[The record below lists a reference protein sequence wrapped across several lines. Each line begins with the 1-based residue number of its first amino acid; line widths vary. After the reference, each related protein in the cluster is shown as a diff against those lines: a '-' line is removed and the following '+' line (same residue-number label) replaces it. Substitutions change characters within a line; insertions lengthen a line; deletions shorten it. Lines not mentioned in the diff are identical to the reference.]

1 MSLQHEKNILATNLR
16 KLREGRYISI
26 ERLAKATGVS
36 KTTICAIENGQSNTR
51 MDIMERLASFFDI
64 TISDLMYEPPRSKKI
79 RHLRDT
85 LRQLDAASE
94 QLRVSHAYISNLLED
109 EDMK

>member
-26 ERLAKATGVS
+26 ERLAVATGVS

-64 TISDLMYEPPRSKKI
+64 TISDLMYEPPRSEKV

-85 LRQLDAASE
+85 LRQLDAAAE
-94 QLRVSHAYISNLLED
+94 QIKASHAYISSLLAED
-109 EDMK
+109 EAK